1 MSNSLIN
8 ISELASKLLFRCFSI
23 HSLLEGAESAALQAQ
38 SSSSQYIQRV
48 WTCPACQ
55 QKMALT
61 LAQQLQHQAECKKH
75 LEEMQAAANSA
86 SQQAGPS
93 SEALLKDYHCKD
105 CEKVLRLTTI
115 DILKH
120 KRMHAK
126 QKQSIDH

>member
-1 MSNSLIN
+1 M
-8 ISELASKLLFRCFSI
+8 
-23 HSLLEGAESAALQAQ
+23 LEGAEAEALQAQ

-48 WTCPACQ
+48 WTCPGCK

-61 LAQQLQHQAECKKH
+61 VAEQLQHQAECKKH
-75 LEEMQAAANSA
+75 LEEMEAAASGA
-86 SQQAGPS
+86 SHQAGPS

-105 CEKVLRLTTI
+105 CDKVLKLTTI

-126 QKQSIDH
+126 QKPSGDR